1 MVRLMTLHSAKGL
14 EFPRVYLVGMEEGFL
29 PHKRSIDADSEK
41 DIAEERRLA
50 YVGVTRAMDHLT
62 LTRAKSRMKWGK
74 RRETVASRFLFEMQ
88 LEPGEALPEE
98 HISREDDG
106 SGTPMMPTGEQS
118 PFVPRPA
125 LRPNQQP
132 PAAAPNEFE
141 APPF

>member
-1 MVRLMTLHSAKGL
+1 MTLHSAKGL

-88 LEPGEALPEE
+88 LVPGDALPEE
-98 HISREDDG
+98 HISREEDG
-106 SGTPMMPTGEQS
+106 SGTSMLPNSEPS
-118 PFVPRPA
+118 PFVPRPL
-125 LRPNQQP
+125 LRPNQQL